1 MTLEAAAGW
10 SPLRRQRAAERLRA
24 LAARQRLIDSYA
36 HPAEI
41 MAACN
46 EDYVITPAVELVSR
60 KIEQALRSRRRRLMI
75 SAPPQE
81 FKSMLCAVTTPIR
94 ALQLHPNWR
103 VMLLTYADGLAEEH
117 SRAARA
123 LVRQFGSGVVDSL
136 TGQPLPDRLGISLHP
151 QLQTAANWRI
161 AEGDGGLV
169 AAGREATITG
179 KRADLLIVD
188 DPFKNMQ
195 EADSHAMRTK
205 IIEWYHSVATT
216 RLAPGASVIIVQT
229 RWHPEDLCGTLLK
242 HDRELPPEL
251 REWHYIN
258 IPAISHPAIPDALG
272 REPGV
277 ALESARGRTAEDFAK
292 IERSVGKRVWNALYQ
307 GSPTPPEGGLFSQA
321 WFDEHRLAE
330 MPERTRVRIVAVDP
344 SESGEGDE
352 AGVVAAA
359 LLYPPSRLAEAVATL
374 MAAPEPPIPTE
385 APYPQVVLTHDR
397 SAQMTA
403 DGWADAAIDLA
414 VETEASY
421 IFIETYTAG
430 TTYINV
436 VRAKLIQRSKAAS
449 KRNDHQLAARLHG
462 LIHKIQGWRGT
473 GDAVARSGLL
483 RQAVEVGT
491 CVVLGDEMREM
502 EEQAVNWTVGRHQP
516 DRVAAAVI
524 AHERLMAMMGKQAN
538 FVAPSSDPK
547 REVAARNAWLGR
559 KVG

>member
-1 MTLEAAAGW
+1 MTIGLEAAAEW
-10 SPLRRQRAAERLRA
+10 SPFRRQRAAERLA
-24 LAARQRLIDSYA
+24 SLANRQRIVSSYA
-36 HPAEI
+36 HPAEL

-60 KIEQALRSRRRRLMI
+60 KIEQVLRSRRKRLMI

-123 LVRQFGSGVVDSL
+123 LIQQFGSGVVDSL
-136 TGQPLPDRLGISLHP
+136 TGQPLPDRLGIRLHP
-151 QLQTAANWRI
+151 QLATASNWRI

-169 AAGREATITG
+169 AAGRDATITG

-216 RLAPGASVIIVQT
+216 RLAPGASIIIIQT
-229 RWHPEDLCGTLLK
+229 RWHPEDLCGQLLT
-242 HDRELPPEL
+242 HDKALEREL

-258 IPAISHPAIPDALG
+258 IPAISHPAIPDALD
-272 REPGV
+272 RPPGV
-277 ALESARGRTAEDFAK
+277 ALESARGRTAEDFRA

-321 WFDEHRLAE
+321 WFDAHRLAE
-330 MPERTRVRIVAVDP
+330 MPERTRVRIVTVDP
-344 SESGEGDE
+344 AESGEGDE
-352 AGVVAAA
+352 AGVIGAA
-359 LLYPPSRLAEAVATL
+359 LLYPPNGVTQTVTAL
-374 MAAPEPPIPTE
+374 MSPEDAPPPIH
-385 APYPQVVLTHDR
+385 PQVALTHDR
-397 SAQMTA
+397 SGQMTS
-403 DGWADAAIDLA
+403 DAWGRAAVDLA
-414 VETEASY
+414 LETDASY

-436 VRAKLIQRSKAAS
+436 VKTEISRRMQELAR
-449 KRNDHQLAARLHG
+449 KRDSTEEERRLLAQLHALFNRV
-462 LIHKIQGWRGT
+462 QGWRGT

-491 CVVLGDEMREM
+491 CVVLGHELAAM
-502 EEQAVNWTVGRHQP
+502 EDQAVNWTVGRHQP
-516 DRVAAAVI
+516 DRVAASVI
-524 AHERLMAMMGKQAN
+524 AHDRLMSMLGKQAQI
-538 FVAPSSDPK
+538 
-547 REVAARNAWLGR
+547 ARPIGSPVGRNPWLTK

>member
-1 MTLEAAAGW
+1 MPLDAAADW
-10 SPLRRQRAAERLRA
+10 SPFRRQRAAERLKS
-24 LAARQRLIDSYA
+24 LAQRQRIVDSYA
-36 HPAEI
+36 HPAEL

-46 EDYVITPAVELVSR
+46 SDYVITPAVELVSR
-60 KIEQALRSRRRRLMI
+60 KIEHVLRSRRKRLMI

-94 ALQLHPNWR
+94 GLQLHPNWR
-103 VMLLTYADGLAEEH
+103 IMLLTYADGLAEEH

-151 QLQTAANWRI
+151 QLATAANWRI

-216 RLAPGASVIIVQT
+216 RLAPGASVIIIQT
-229 RWHPEDLCGTLLK
+229 RWHPEDLCGTLLA
-242 HDRELPPEL
+242 HDRALPPGL

-258 IPAISHPAIPDALG
+258 IPAVAHPAIPDALG
-272 REPGV
+272 REPGT
-277 ALESARGRTAEDFAK
+277 ALESARGRTKDDFEK

-307 GSPTPPEGGLFSQA
+307 GSPTPPEGGLFAQT
-321 WFDEHRLAE
+321 WFDQHRLAA

-352 AGVVAAA
+352 AGVIGAA
-359 LLYPPSRLAEAVATL
+359 LLYPPSPVTEAVAGL
-374 MAAPEPPIPTE
+374 MADPDAPPEVWPE
-385 APYPQVVLTHDR
+385 VVLTHDR

-414 VETEASY
+414 IETDASY

-436 VRAKLIQRSKAAS
+436 VRAKLTERAKAAV
-449 KRNDHQLAARLHG
+449 KAGDTVLAARLQG
-462 LIHKIQGWRGT
+462 LVHKVTGWRGT
-473 GDAVARSGLL
+473 GDAVARSGLI
-483 RQAVEVGT
+483 RQAIEVGR
-491 CVVLGDEMREM
+491 CVVLGQEMAQM

-524 AHERLMAMMGKQAN
+524 AHDRLVAMLGRQAN
-538 FVAPSSDPK
+538 FAAPVGDK

-559 KVG
+559 RVG

>member
-1 MTLEAAAGW
+1 MSYAAAEDW
-10 SPLRRQRAAERLRA
+10 SPFRRQRAAERLKS
-24 LAARQRLIDSYA
+24 LANRQRIVDSYA
-36 HPAEI
+36 HPAEL

-60 KIEQALRSRRRRLMI
+60 KIEQVLRSRRKRLMI

-81 FKSMLCAVTTPIR
+81 FKSMLCAVTTPVR

-117 SRAARA
+117 SRTARS
-123 LVRQFGSGVVDSL
+123 LIQQFGTGVVDSL

-151 QLQTAANWRI
+151 QVATASNWRI
-161 AEGDGGLV
+161 AEGEGGLV
-169 AAGREATITG
+169 AAGRDATITG

-216 RLAPGASVIIVQT
+216 RLAPGASVIIIQT
-229 RWHPEDLCGTLLK
+229 RWHPEDLCGQLLS
-242 HDRELPPEL
+242 HDKSLPAEQ

-258 IPAISHPAIPDALG
+258 IPAVSHPALPDALA

-321 WFDEHRLAE
+321 WFDAHRLAE
-330 MPERTRVRIVAVDP
+330 MPDRTRVRIVAVDP

-352 AGVVAAA
+352 AGVLAAA
-359 LLYPPSRLAEAVATL
+359 LLPPPAPGTEAVAAL
-374 MAAPEPPIPTE
+374 MADPE
-385 APYPQVVLTHDR
+385 APAEVWPEVVLTHDR

-403 DGWADAAIDLA
+403 DGWAEAAIDLA
-414 VETEASY
+414 LETDASY

-436 VRAKLIQRSKAAS
+436 VRAKLAERARRSADAA
-449 KRNDHQLAARLHG
+449 LAARLRA
-462 LIHKIQGWRGT
+462 LAPKVQGWRGT
-473 GDAVARSGLL
+473 GDSVARSGML
-483 RQAVEVGT
+483 RQAVETGR
-491 CVVLGDEMREM
+491 CVVLGDEMRQM

-524 AHERLMAMMGKQAN
+524 AHERLVSLLGKQAYIGR
-538 FVAPSSDPK
+538 PIGSPTG
-547 REVAARNAWLGR
+547 RNAWLGR